1 MRSFIEYQEEGI
13 VKTVSPDFSRA
24 KSLID
29 ESIKRKTFLEE
40 LEHKIK
46 LTDLNANYFVE
57 QCYDILIELIRA
69 KMLKQG
75 FRSSRQGA
83 HEAEVAYLQILK
95 FKEADINFMNT
106 LRYFRNGIKYYGK
119 SLNKEY
125 AEKVI
130 SFMKRMYSE
139 LRT

>member
-75 FRSSRQGA
+75 FRSSGQGA
-83 HEAEVAYLQILK
+83 HEAEVSYLQILK